1 MTMMACHAGR
11 HSIVSD
17 AQSDDGMPRPTSF
30 DRVCCPKA
38 MLACHARHR
47 LTVCAVQGVTTRQI
61 PRQFATCLGS
71 QQQAQGG
78 RQPTPVSRPR
88 CRRPSRQQLEGQP
101 LQPFRQ
107 FQLLQQL
114 QPLQLLLKVKGQQ
127 FQTLVRLA
135 QGLLERGGRLVKA
148 RGPF

>member
-1 MTMMACHAGR
+1 M
-11 HSIVSD
+11 
-17 AQSDDGMPRPTSF
+17 
-30 DRVCCPKA
+30 
-38 MLACHARHR
+38 
-47 LTVCAVQGVTTRQI
+47 
-61 PRQFATCLGS
+61 TCLGS

-107 FQLLQQL
+107 FQPFQLLQQL

-127 FQTLVRLA
+127 FQALMRLA

-148 RGPF
+148 RSPFLEDLEACLVGMDLGACI